1 MPSIDVLCNEFHT
14 PHDAAF
20 FLSRPKYAHHI
31 SSKYDELKKSEKGSK
46 QQHKVHKYITS
57 CEMVM
62 APVHEAVVS
71 LHISKVWD
79 DISPQFYATFWS
91 LTMYDLAVPHTSYE
105 REVNKLKIQMK
116 AIDDNQE
123 MPPNKKKKEKERCTA
138 LQDKL
143 LEEAKKQMEHVQRI
157 LQRLKLEKDN
167 WLLASKLLELL
178 HFCHL
183 TLKKQRFITLEILK
197 CIMFVVQL
205 SVHYPIL
212 WFTC

>member
-57 CEMVM
+57 YEMVM
-62 APVHEAVVS
+62 ALVHEAVVS
-71 LHISKVWD
+71 LHVSKVWD

-123 MPPNKKKKEKERCTA
+123 M
-138 LQDKL
+138 
-143 LEEAKKQMEHVQRI
+143 VG
-157 LQRLKLEKDN
+157 
-167 WLLASKLLELL
+167 
-178 HFCHL
+178 FCSSSSR
-183 TLKKQRFITLEILK
+183 KIT
-197 CIMFVVQL
+197 
-205 SVHYPIL
+205 SWY
-212 WFTC
+212 